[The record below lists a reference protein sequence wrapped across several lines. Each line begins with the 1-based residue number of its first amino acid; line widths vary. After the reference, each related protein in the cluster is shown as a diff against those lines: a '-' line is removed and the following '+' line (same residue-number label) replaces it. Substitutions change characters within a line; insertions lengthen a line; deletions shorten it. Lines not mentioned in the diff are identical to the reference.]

1 MDKLDAMKVF
11 VEVARQ
17 KSFVGASTSLNLSAP
32 AVTRYIAFLENLLG
46 IKLFNRTTRH
56 VSLTEPG
63 AQYLND
69 SKRIIE
75 EIKEAEEAVS
85 GIYTEPKGTL
95 TITAPVLFGEQY
107 ILPIVIDFLSQ
118 NKNVEVKVLFSD
130 NITSLIEEGL
140 DIAIRIGHLK
150 DSSLYASQ
158 LGVMRRIVCG
168 SPEYFAQNAK
178 PISPA
183 DLSEHNIIFPT
194 TFESSPVWH
203 FVNKGKKEFVKLK
216 PRLCCN
222 QNSAALKAAI
232 QGFGLTRLMSYQVG
246 EELAKGTLESVLT
259 CYEEAPLPINIIHM
273 EGRRV
278 NAKVRAFLD
287 LAKLHLQKNPFINP
301 D

>member
-56 VSLTEPG
+56 VCLTESG

-69 SKRIIE
+69 TKRIIE

-107 ILPIVIDFLSQ
+107 ILPIVIDFLKH

-130 NITSLIEEGL
+130 NITNLIEEGL

-150 DSSLYASQ
+150 DSNLYASQ
-158 LGVMRRIVCG
+158 LGVVRRIVCG
-168 SPEYFAQNAK
+168 SPEYFIQNGK

-246 EELAKGTLESVLT
+246 EELAKGTLQSVLT
-259 CYEEAPLPINIIHM
+259 SYEEAPLPINIIHM